1 MEERLSKNESH
12 LSSPEEKEEDELYLR
27 GRYTSRS
34 LWKIGFWKLQA
45 GRTDYRKSIT
55 VRSRIRRGK

>member
-1 MEERLSKNESH
+1 MCH
-12 LSSPEEKEEDELYLR
+12 TCYHQEEKEEKDLHIT

-34 LWKIGFWKLQA
+34 LWKIGVWKLEA

-55 VRSRIRRGK
+55 DRSRIGRGK